1 MQDAGQVVLRDIVL
15 VGGGHSHVGVIKRF
29 GMRPLPGVRLTVICT
44 DTDTPYSGMLPG
56 YVAGHYA
63 YDEVHIDL
71 RRLAEF
77 AGARFYRDEVIGL
90 NRDQRQVLCRDRPPV
105 PYDRLSINIGSMPAV
120 GLVEGASEYAVPVK
134 PIRRFNER
142 WLALLERVCRHAG
155 RTTIAVVGAGAGGVE
170 LTLAMQYRLRG
181 ELQRRGRDPDELA
194 FHLFAAER
202 DILATHNARVRRSFE
217 RVLTE
222 RGVVVHRA
230 AEVSRVSAGRLC
242 TRDGETLAADEVVWV
257 TQAGAATWLRQTG
270 LTLDAAGFIEVRA
283 TLQTVSDPL
292 IFAAGDCAAMLG
304 RPLEKAGVFA
314 VRQGP
319 VLAENLRRSLLERPL
334 RVWRPQRRWL
344 ALISTGG
351 RYAVASRAGM
361 HAEGAWV
368 WRWKDWLDRRFMARF
383 GDLLPMA
390 DQARSQRAPVPLD
403 ENEALQA
410 TSALAMRC
418 GGCGAKLGGALLSRV
433 LAALHP
439 IARADVLI
447 GLRAPDDAAIVRV
460 PPGKALVH
468 TVDFF
473 RSFIDDPWL
482 FGRIAANHALGDIF
496 AMGAE
501 AQTATAIVT
510 VPPGL
515 ERKIE
520 DTLLQMLSGAIAVL
534 DDVGCALVGG
544 HSGEGS
550 DLALGFAINGFI
562 DENLAGVL
570 RKGGMRP
577 GDVLVL
583 TKAIGVGTLFAAHAR
598 LRARGRWIDQAL
610 AVMAQS
616 NAPGAR
622 CLREHGATAC
632 TDVTGFGLLGHLVE
646 MVGSSRVSVEIA
658 LDDLPVLDGAVET
671 SAAGIVS
678 SLHVANRRARRYLR
692 NPEQGSGHPHY
703 PLLFDPQTAGGLL
716 ASIPLASADA
726 CLRALRALGYDK
738 AACIGR
744 VLPAD
749 EHAEPIC
756 LLAQARARPSG

>member
-1 MQDAGQVVLRDIVL
+1 
-15 VGGGHSHVGVIKRF
+15 
-29 GMRPLPGVRLTVICT
+29 
-44 DTDTPYSGMLPG
+44 
-56 YVAGHYA
+56 
-63 YDEVHIDL
+63 
-71 RRLAEF
+71 
-77 AGARFYRDEVIGL
+77 
-90 NRDQRQVLCRDRPPV
+90 
-105 PYDRLSINIGSMPAV
+105 
-120 GLVEGASEYAVPVK
+120 
-134 PIRRFNER
+134 
-142 WLALLERVCRHAG
+142 
-155 RTTIAVVGAGAGGVE
+155 
-170 LTLAMQYRLRG
+170 
-181 ELQRRGRDPDELA
+181 
-194 FHLFAAER
+194 
-202 DILATHNARVRRSFE
+202 
-217 RVLTE
+217 
-222 RGVVVHRA
+222 
-230 AEVSRVSAGRLC
+230 
-242 TRDGETLAADEVVWV
+242 
-257 TQAGAATWLRQTG
+257 
-270 LTLDAAGFIEVRA
+270 
-283 TLQTVSDPL
+283 
-292 IFAAGDCAAMLG
+292 
-304 RPLEKAGVFA
+304 
-314 VRQGP
+314 
-319 VLAENLRRSLLERPL
+319 
-334 RVWRPQRRWL
+334 
-344 ALISTGG
+344 
-351 RYAVASRAGM
+351 
-361 HAEGAWV
+361 
-368 WRWKDWLDRRFMARF
+368 
-383 GDLLPMA
+383 
-390 DQARSQRAPVPLD
+390 
-403 ENEALQA
+403 
-410 TSALAMRC
+410 MRC
-418 GGCGAKLGGALLSRV
+418 GGCGAKLGGTLLSRV

-439 IARADVLI
+439 IERADVLI

-577 GDVLVL
+577 GDVLDL